1 MVTSN
6 GPVIDKLRPM
16 VKFHVPFGSLEETV
30 CRAASMC
37 LIGPRAGPYG

>member
-30 CRAASMC
+30 
-37 LIGPRAGPYG
+37 Y